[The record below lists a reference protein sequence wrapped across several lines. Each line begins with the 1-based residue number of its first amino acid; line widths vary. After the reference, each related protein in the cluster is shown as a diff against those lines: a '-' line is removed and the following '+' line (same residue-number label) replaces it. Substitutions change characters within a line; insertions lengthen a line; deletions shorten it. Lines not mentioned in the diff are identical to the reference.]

1 MLFIMGTI
9 DETIINIGFK
19 KLKPID
25 NDNKV
30 VFKIKRAYLHLF
42 N

>member
-1 MLFIMGTI
+1 MLSIMGTI
-9 DETIINIGFK
+9 DENIINFEFK

-30 VFKIKRAYLHLF
+30 VF
-42 N
+42 